1 MSLADHRAAQDADY
15 QRRREAAIRA
25 EVAALC
31 ERDHAAAKEAM
42 RAEIAALREQVR
54 HLLAILAS
62 VRD

>member
-62 VRD
+62 FPD